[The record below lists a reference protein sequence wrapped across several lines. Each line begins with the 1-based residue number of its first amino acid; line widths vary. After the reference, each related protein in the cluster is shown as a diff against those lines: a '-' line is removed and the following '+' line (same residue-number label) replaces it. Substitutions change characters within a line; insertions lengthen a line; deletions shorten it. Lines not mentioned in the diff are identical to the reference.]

1 MNDARPELH
10 AQLETTWKIINLQAD
25 TALKLKQGQFEAT
38 RVLIA
43 GFTAAGALIA
53 ATVAV
58 MKIWGGK
65 A

>member
-1 MNDARPELH
+1 M
-10 AQLETTWKIINLQAD
+10 AQLETAWKIINLQAD
-25 TALKLKQGQFEAT
+25 TALKLQQAHYETT

-58 MKIWGGK
+58 MKIFGG
-65 A
+65 